1 MKMVKSRRFS
11 AVLCTALAISA
22 LGVSVTVARAGP
34 LPGPW
39 RFWRYSRAILFGSI
53 GQEQMTGV
61 VPPLEVFAHAQ
72 PQLADI
78 RVIDDQAREIPYV
91 LFARFGSTA
100 RQMRSTRTLE
110 TSFAPGQFTQVV
122 LDLGEKPPF
131 HNSVAVVTPEQ
142 DFMTWVEVAV
152 SDDARPQWRIV
163 RDRAGIFRFHQQALE
178 GNQTLSYSDSNAR
191 YLRLRFLGG
200 QKQFPVTSAQVAYD
214 ATEAAERAAAPV
226 ALAPDSA
233 SAPAVSSWRAD
244 LGTPNLPIAEVR
256 FEVAQPAFNRSV
268 SVFASTDGESW
279 HKEAHGK
286 IYRFRQND
294 LLEESLCFSFPE
306 VQGMRY
312 WRVQVENGNDPPLA
326 GARPALYTTPRH
338 IIFRQEPGRSYRL
351 LYGQSE
357 AKAPQYELGR
367 LANRK
372 DIESA
377 AAGSLGSE
385 EVNTSQL
392 DPRPWTE
399 QHPAVLWTALGV
411 AIILLAFSALRA
423 LRGE

>member
-1 MKMVKSRRFS
+1 MKTRSSQRIS
-11 AVLCTALAISA
+11 AALGAALAIFA
-22 LGVSVTVARAGP
+22 LGVSLAVARAGP

-39 RFWRYSRAILFGSI
+39 RFWRYSRAILLGSI
-53 GQEQMTGV
+53 GQEQMAGV
-61 VPPLEVFAHAQ
+61 IPPLDVLTHAQ
-72 PQLADI
+72 PQFADL

-100 RQMRSTRTLE
+100 RQMRTTRTLE

-131 HNSVAVVTPEQ
+131 HNAVTVVTPEQ

-163 RDRAGIFRFHQQALE
+163 RDRAGIFRFHKQALE
-178 GNQTLSYSDSNAR
+178 GNQTLSYSETNAR
-191 YLRLRFLGG
+191 YLRLRFLGT

-214 ATEAAERAAAPV
+214 ATEAAERAAVPV
-226 ALAPDSA
+226 PLAPDSS
-233 SAPAVSSWRAD
+233 SAATVSAWRAD

-256 FEVAQPAFNRSV
+256 FEVAQPELNRSV
-268 SVFASTDGESW
+268 SVFASADGESW
-279 HKEAHGK
+279 LNQSHGK

-294 LLEESLCFSFPE
+294 HAEESLRFCFPE

-326 GARPALYTTPRH
+326 GAQPALYTTPRH

-367 LANRK
+367 MANRK
-372 DIESA
+372 DIENA

-385 EVNTSQL
+385 EVNTTQV

-399 QHPAVLWTALGV
+399 QHPAVLWMALGV
-411 AIILLAFSALRA
+411 AVVLLAFSALRA
-423 LRGE
+423 LRGA